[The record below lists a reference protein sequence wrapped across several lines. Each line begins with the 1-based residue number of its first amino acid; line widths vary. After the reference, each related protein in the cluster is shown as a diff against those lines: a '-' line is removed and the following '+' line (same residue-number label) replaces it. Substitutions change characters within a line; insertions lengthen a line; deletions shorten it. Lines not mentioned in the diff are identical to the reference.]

1 MAQIEIRD
9 VRHVY
14 NEGQEDETVAIE
26 NVSLSLEDG
35 TANAL
40 LGPSGCGK
48 TTLLQIISGL
58 LTPTEGRILID
69 GNDVTDQTP
78 AERDIA
84 QVFQFPVI
92 YSSMNVYDN
101 LAFPLRNGGVPEAD
115 IEQRV
120 HRVAELLELTGV
132 LQQNPSQFGPEL
144 NQLLALGRGIIRE
157 DTSAILFDEP
167 MTDVEPSRKLT
178 IRRRVKE
185 AQVEFGI
192 TALYVTH
199 DQHEALT
206 FAERVAIMRDGRL
219 VQYDTGENL
228 YQNPV
233 NTFIGHFIGS
243 PGMNLFDCTLGQDGQ
258 DGTAP
263 HVQLGP
269 HRVALPDDVRSRVDP
284 GWTDCQLGIRPSAVA
299 LRSGE
304 ASSGKADSDG
314 TRGDGALPAVVDQV
328 EMLDGFRIVTA
339 TLDDTAIA
347 VRARVAHDHAA
358 AEGETV
364 RLHFPKEQVRLFH
377 EKQAVNG
384 QAAANG
390 QEAPPKAAA

>member
-1 MAQIEIRD
+1 MAEIEVRD
-9 VRHVY
+9 IRHVY
-14 NEGQEDETVAIE
+14 DAGTADETVAIE
-26 NVSLSLEDG
+26 HVDLTLEDG
-35 TANAL
+35 TASAL

-69 GNDVTDQTP
+69 GKDVTDKPP

-92 YSSMNVYDN
+92 YDSMTVYGN
-101 LAFPLRNGGVPEAD
+101 LAFPLRNGGVPESEID
-115 IEQRV
+115 DRV
-120 HRVAELLELTGV
+120 DRVADLLELNDI
-132 LQQNPSQFGPEL
+132 LPDNPSGLGPEVR
-144 NQLLALGRGIIRE
+144 QLIALGRGIIRS

-185 AQVEFGI
+185 AQMEFDI

-243 PGMNLFDCTLGQDGQ
+243 PGMNLIDCDISEANGAP
-258 DGTAP
+258 TAR
-263 HVQLGP
+263 VGP
-269 HRVALPDDVRSRVDP
+269 HLVPLDDALRDAVPPEWSS
-284 GWTDCQLGIRPSAVA
+284 GGQIGIRPSAVGVEVDDPDDDA
-299 LRSGE
+299 GV
-304 ASSGKADSDG
+304 
-314 TRGDGALPAVVDQV
+314 LPATVDQV
-328 EMLDGFRIVTA
+328 EILGGYRIVTA
-339 TLDDTAIA
+339 TIHDTQ
-347 VRARVAHDHAA
+347 VEVKARIAHDSLIE
-358 AEGETV
+358 EGASV
-364 RLHFPKEQVRLFH
+364 WLRFSSHKLRLFRDG
-377 EKQAVNG
+377 EAVTAG
-384 QAAANG
+384 
-390 QEAPPKAAA
+390 